1 LAAALAGV
9 EVGSLDADAALD
21 YALAAARLSS
31 WAAAA
36 EGSGWPGSSTPT
48 RRSNRRWARMCTAW
62 IPTGWWSRGGAASA
76 PLPAAPSHA
85 Q

>member
-1 LAAALAGV
+1 MFEGLSGAGLAAALAGV

-36 EGSGWPGSSTPT
+36 EGAGLWPGSSTSGGDSS
-48 RRSNRRWARMCTAW
+48 RRSAESVC
-62 IPTGWWSRGGAASA
+62 G
-76 PLPAAPSHA
+76 
-85 Q
+85 